1 MKKIR
6 WTIGR
11 KLTAGFGAVVALML
25 VMSAI
30 TYSQVRAVDQD
41 RLTLTEMDIPT
52 EKLALQL
59 RGNVHAALSAHRGY
73 IILGLEELRQE
84 RAAIWKQIDIQT
96 QQLQELID
104 AQGSAD
110 SKQAMVELTGVLSDF
125 ASSQEKIVQV
135 AQLPA
140 NTPATVAFEKTAAP
154 LGQEM
159 QNRLEAILAAE
170 QQLPATAERR
180 QLLQQVNY
188 AELHLLKVT
197 AALTQFLNDGRG
209 DQRANLEDELAACS
223 RSVEKL
229 KSMAHLLTSDQR
241 EDFDTYLSVRDR
253 FISEAGQIVAV
264 RASPQW
270 NQAQFLCS
278 TTVTPLA
285 IEADGILAGIV
296 KTSLEDAA
304 VQEASLSERSSFL
317 QLMVLVLAGIATVLS
332 VGIALLLRRAI
343 CPPLERAAE
352 AAQRVADGDLTV
364 RVKATSNDEVGDLSR
379 NFNHMVDNIAEIIG
393 LVAET
398 AADVASASTQIAATS
413 EQMSVG
419 MQDQS
424 NQVTQI
430 SAAVEEMSASVIE
443 VARKSAE
450 AADNAEQS
458 GRAASE
464 GGLVVDQTIGE
475 INAIREAVDASSK
488 SVAEL
493 GKRGEQIGA
502 IIEVINDIADQTN
515 LLALNAAIEAARA
528 GEHGR
533 GFAVVA
539 DEVRKL
545 ADRTTQA
552 TEEIGQSISAIQTET
567 TSAVERMDAG
577 SRQVES
583 GVGKATEAGRS
594 LTQIVSNAREVASMI
609 QSIAAATE
617 QQSATSEEVARNIEG
632 IAAVTEQSRDGS
644 ARAAEAAHVLA
655 ERAERLKDL
664 VSKFRVQPA
673 TAAAA

>member
-11 KLTAGFGAVVALML
+11 KLTAGFGAVVTLML
-25 VMSAI
+25 VMSAM
-30 TYSQVRAVDQD
+30 TYLQVRAVDRD
-41 RLTLTEMDIPT
+41 RTKLTETDIPT

-73 IILGLEELRQE
+73 IILGLEELKQE
-84 RAAIWKQIDIQT
+84 RARIWKD
-96 QQLQELID
+96 ID
-104 AQGSAD
+104 AQADELQGLITNHGSKE
-110 SKQAMVELTGVLSDF
+110 SRESMTKLNSVLKDF
-125 ASSQEKIVQV
+125 ASSQEQIVQV

-140 NTPATVAFEKTAAP
+140 NTPATVAFESTAAP
-154 LGQEM
+154 LAKEM

-170 QQLPATAERR
+170 RQLPATAERR

-188 AELHLLKVT
+188 AEMHLLKVSS
-197 AALTQFLNDGRG
+197 ALTQFLTNGRG
-209 DQRANLEDELAACS
+209 DQRASLEDELAACS
-223 RSVEKL
+223 RSVDKL
-229 KSMAHLLTSDQR
+229 KSMAGLLTTDQR
-241 EDFDTYLSVRDR
+241 RDFDTYLSVRDD
-253 FISEAGQIVAV
+253 FIREAGEIVAL
-264 RASPQW
+264 RASPRW

-285 IEADGILAGIV
+285 IEADQILSGIV
-296 KTSLEDAA
+296 KSSLQDAA
-304 VQEASLSERSSFL
+304 VQEASLAERSTFL
-317 QLMVLVLAGIATVLS
+317 QSMVLVLAGIATVLS
-332 VGIALLLRRAI
+332 IGIALLLRRAI
-343 CPPLERAAE
+343 CPPLERAAA
-352 AAQRVADGDLTV
+352 AAQQVADGDLTV

-379 NFNHMVDNIAEIIG
+379 NFNHMVDKISEIIG
-393 LVAET
+393 LVTQT
-398 AADVASASTQIAATS
+398 ATDVAQASNQIAATS

-450 AADNAEQS
+450 AASNAEES

-464 GGLVVDQTIGE
+464 GGSVVDQTIGE

-617 QQSATSEEVARNIEG
+617 EQSATSEEVARNIEG
-632 IAAVTEQSRDGS
+632 IAAVTQQSRDGS
-644 ARAAEAAHVLA
+644 AKAAEAAHILA
-655 ERAERLKDL
+655 ERAERLQGL
-664 VSKFRVQPA
+664 VSKFKVQPA
-673 TAAAA
+673 SAAA